1 MTGDPTGYA
10 TVLYL
15 EVGKRR
21 RIHLVTK
28 VGSLLQSAE
37 GCNLDQTKLNNR
49 TIVDLATVRANRDRL
64 CVRCFPEAKA

>member
-1 MTGDPTGYA
+1 MTGDSTGYA

-37 GCNLDQTKLNNR
+37 GCNLDQTQLNKR
-49 TIVDLATVRANRDRL
+49 TIVDLAYVKAHRDRL
-64 CVRCFPEAKA
+64 CRRCWPEAAE